1 MEKIY
6 TDYAL
11 HRKMFSP
18 FCNKSNS
25 LKCFMIYKVPLNGK
39 FRGQNLKANYF
50 NTLSKKEQR
59 STTEN
64 NCAKI

>member
-1 MEKIY
+1 
-6 TDYAL
+6 
-11 HRKMFSP
+11 
-18 FCNKSNS
+18 
-25 LKCFMIYKVPLNGK
+25 MIYKVPLNGK